1 MIRYLKQYN
10 PITVSNFVSC
20 LPIGTQVEVLA
31 PVTVVDNIVIDTP
44 GEMVTIF
51 CGRVEDLEDGD
62 IGSCSVSV
70 GGIILDISKFAIED
84 IERGSDGQSTV
95 IKLEPYE
102 VQRFVNPL
110 YVQLVNKQGTDEM
123 EAARAKVDGPNKI
136 PF

>member
-20 LPIGTQVEVLA
+20 LPIGTQVEILA
-31 PVTVVDNIVIDTP
+31 PIAVVDNIVIDAP

-51 CGRVEDLEDGD
+51 MGRVDDLEDVIKGT
-62 IGSCSVSV
+62 CSVSV

-84 IERGSDGQSTV
+84 IERGTDGQSTV